1 MEVRWIAILFISL
14 VTVMFAPL
22 VVSEYSKGQCKTE
35 AIKAGMPADDIL
47 KLCK

>member
-1 MEVRWIAILFISL
+1 MDKWFVMLLMVL
-14 VTVMFAPL
+14 VAGMFSPII
-22 VVSEYSKGQCKTE
+22 VSENAKSACKVE

>member
-1 MEVRWIAILFISL
+1 MDKWLTIFLMV
-14 VTVMFAPL
+14 L
-22 VVSEYSKGQCKTE
+22 VVGMFSPVIVSEHTKGECKIE

>member
-1 MEVRWIAILFISL
+1 MDKWFVVLLIAIVFGMFSPVI
-14 VTVMFAPL
+14 VT
-22 VVSEYSKGQCKTE
+22 EHNKGQCKTE